1 MTLKKVTGIFLTI
14 LLLSV
19 FPGSARADDPTKV
32 AVIPFKMNTERDLSF
47 LRDGIVDMLT
57 SRLSWGD
64 KVVVIQREST
74 ERIVRKIA
82 GPINEKV
89 ARKIGAAL
97 KADYVLFGSLT
108 IFGES
113 VSIDAKMID
122 VSGTKPAVAVFNQ
135 SRGMDSVIPKVN
147 AFATEVNEKCFGR
160 VPLIRHEAPRQV
172 ASRAPFP
179 DIYGHPE
186 KLLGEGSALEH
197 DNRMQTSTINPDFI
211 VASSRSKSGSFWKSR
226 NFKEYIKS
234 ISIGDIDGDNKQE
247 IVFISQN
254 SIFVYKNVERRFIKV
269 KEIAGDEP
277 NVNFIGVDVA
287 DINGN
292 GKAEIFVTNLNTLR
306 DSLESFVLEWEAG
319 DFVTVTKNNNWYYR
333 VLELPMQGTVLL
345 GEKRGISDPFIG
357 GIYELSWINGKYEPT
372 NRVRV
377 PRDLNVF
384 SFAVGDVLNDGTEM
398 ILAFNE
404 DDYLQILTKSGSKEW
419 KSAEH
424 YGGSVNYLDI
434 ESRSGESEKDRLFL
448 SQRIFMKDLDRD
460 GKKEVIVVQNHA
472 GTSRLFKRYR
482 SFSSSQIVSL
492 SWNGLGLALNWK
504 TRKIHGY
511 VSDFAIGDFDNDG
524 QEELVA
530 AVVMERG
537 ASFVAKAKS
546 AIISYDLA
554 IPKTQSG
561 QTGEAQSKD

>member
-1 MTLKKVTGIFLTI
+1 MILKKVTGIFLI
-14 LLLSV
+14 VLLFSV
-19 FPGSARADDPTKV
+19 FPGNAPADSPARV
-32 AVIPFKMNTERDLSF
+32 AVIPFKMNAERDLSF

-57 SRLSWGD
+57 SRLSWEN
-64 KVVVIQREST
+64 KVLVIQREST
-74 ERIVRKIA
+74 DRVVRKIT

-89 ARKIGAAL
+89 ARKIGTAL

-122 VSGTKPAVAVFNQ
+122 VSGTKPAVTIFNQ

-160 VPLIRHEAPRQV
+160 VLPIRHEPTRQV
-172 ASRAPFP
+172 ASGAPIP

-186 KLLGEGSALEH
+186 KLLGGGDIDLA
-197 DNRMQTSTINPDFI
+197 DRTQTSSLNPDFI
-211 VASSRSKSGSFWKSR
+211 VVSGRSKSGAFWKSR
-226 NFKEYIKS
+226 NFKEDIKS
-234 ISIGDIDGDNKQE
+234 ISMGDVDGDNKQE
-247 IVFISQN
+247 TVFVSQN
-254 SIFVYKNVERRFIKV
+254 RIFVYRNVERRFIKV
-269 KEIAGDEP
+269 KEIAGEP
-277 NVNFIGVDVA
+277 NANFISVDVA

-292 GKAEIFVTNLNTLR
+292 GKAEVFVTNLNTLR
-306 DSLESFVLEWEAG
+306 NTLESFVLEWDAG
-319 DFVTVTKNNNWYYR
+319 DFVTVSKKNNWYYR

-345 GEKRGISDPFIG
+345 GEKRGISVPFVG
-357 GIYELSWINGKYEPT
+357 GVYELSWLNGKYEPT
-372 NRVRV
+372 NKMST
-377 PRDLNVF
+377 PRGLNVF
-384 SFAVGDVLNDGTEM
+384 SFAVGDVLNNGGEM
-398 ILAFNE
+398 FLAFNE
-404 DDYLQILTKSGSKEW
+404 DDYLQILTGSGSKEW
-419 KSAEH
+419 KSDEH

-448 SQRIFMKDLDRD
+448 PQRIFMKDLDRD

-472 GTSRLFKRYR
+472 GSSRVFKRYR
-482 SFSSSQIVSL
+482 NFNSSQIVSL

-511 VSDFAIGDFDNDG
+511 VSDFVIGDFDNDG
-524 QEELVA
+524 QKELVA

-554 IPKTQSG
+554 IPKT
-561 QTGEAQSKD
+561 